1 MKVSEIKVGIFPEGK
16 NAGMPCL
23 IVPFT
28 KGKKAVVMDLDKVVT
43 KILKFDKIKRIL
55 IYGNLSE
62 EPEIKPLIAGLV
74 SQGKHIVFSTSAVD
88 DIGPVRSLPRIS
100 FILSTKPPTEKGNT
114 LRITNLALLKE
125 DDELRLI
132 VDNMQDYKD
141 AKVFLGSRNLVLPTV
156 LFSINKV
163 SDVEE
168 MVEAYLKDFE
178 MFKFDSKLSKDILL

>member
-1 MKVSEIKVGIFPEGK
+1 L
-16 NAGMPCL
+16 N
-23 IVPFT
+23 
-28 KGKKAVVMDLDKVVT
+28 DVVT
-43 KILKFDKIKRIL
+43 QILKFDKIKRIL

-62 EPEIKPLIAGLV
+62 EPEIKPLVSGLV
-74 SQGKHIVFSTSAVD
+74 HQGKHVIFHISAME
-88 DIGPVRSLPRIS
+88 DIGPLRSLPRVR
-100 FILSTKPPTEKGNT
+100 FILKMRPPTDKRNT

-132 VDNMQDYKD
+132 VDNMQDYND

-163 SDVEE
+163 RDAEE
-168 MVEAYLKDFE
+168 IVEAYLKDFE